1 MLFLLHFRAPVACNI
16 WGHSGT
22 PTFIFHHMGLRS
34 ACVHGEVYT
43 LLIASF
49 YIHK

>member
-1 MLFLLHFRAPVACNI
+1 MLFLLHFQGPVACNI
-16 WGHSGT
+16 WSHSGT
-22 PTFIFHHMGLRS
+22 PTLIFFNMGLRS
-34 ACVHGEVYT
+34 AHGEVYT